1 MAIWA
6 SRGSSESF
14 APAPVGVHQAVCVD
28 VVDLGVLEVTW
39 GGQTKKQ
46 HKVKIVWQIEELMET
61 GKPFLV
67 SNRYTL
73 SLHEKSRLRADLQA
87 WRGKPFTEDESQRF
101 DLETLIGVNCLLNV
115 IHKTSEKSGAVFA
128 NIAAIMP
135 LKKGMPKIVASN
147 YRRVIDRVP
156 EDEQTPSDAPDEPPP
171 ITDDDIPF

>member
-1 MAIWA
+1 MAIYA
-6 SRGSSESF
+6 SRGNSESF
-14 APAPVGVHQAVCVD
+14 TPAPVGVHQAVCVD

-39 GGQTKKQ
+39 AGQTKKQ
-46 HKVKIVWQIEELMET
+46 HKVKVVWQIEELMAS

-87 WRGKPFTEDESQRF
+87 WRGRPFTEDELHRF

-115 IHKTSEKSGAVFA
+115 IHKTSEKTNAVFA
-128 NIAAIMP
+128 NIAALMP
-135 LKKGMPKIVASN
+135 LKKGMDKIVASN
-147 YRRVIDRVP
+147 YRRVVDRVP
-156 EDEQTPSDAPDEPPP
+156 EDEQTPTDAPDEPPP